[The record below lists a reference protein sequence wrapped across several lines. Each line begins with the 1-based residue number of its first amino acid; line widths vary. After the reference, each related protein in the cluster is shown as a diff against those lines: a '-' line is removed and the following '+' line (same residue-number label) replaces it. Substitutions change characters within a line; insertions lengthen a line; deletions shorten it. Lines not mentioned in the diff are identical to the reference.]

1 MRALLAIT
9 TLLAIA
15 TLSANAADA
24 VAAEAVAV
32 AEEADAVVQD
42 QHPMSYREMANTMQ
56 MDDTAR
62 FGKVMFDQLEWRD
75 GGAGEGRAAW
85 DAQGYYGGDYNKLW
99 IKTEGKYASGGR
111 DPTGAGGAGG
121 ASGVTSAGGAANAGG
136 SGATGLN
143 GSGIRDADVEVLW
156 NRVISAWWNV
166 QAGGRQDFG
175 PGQCRTWA
183 AVGLQGLAPQ
193 WFETEATVYA
203 SDEGRTAARL
213 KAQYDLLLTQRLVL
227 QPFAE
232 ANLYGRSDP
241 AHLIGSGLSDL
252 EISIRLRYEVRR
264 EFAPYLGLV
273 WLRRLGGTADLARSA
288 GGEASDLELVA
299 GLRVWF

>member
-15 TLSANAADA
+15 MQSANAADA
-24 VAAEAVAV
+24 VAAEAGAV

-42 QHPMSYREMANTMQ
+42 QHDMSYREMANTMQ

-111 DPTGAGGAGG
+111 DPTGASGAGG
-121 ASGVTSAGGAANAGG
+121 ASGATGAGGR
-136 SGATGLN
+136 GATGPN

-175 PGQCRTWA
+175 PGQSRTWA

-241 AHLIGSGLSDL
+241 AHHIGSGLSDL

-273 WLRRLGGTADLARSA
+273 WLRRFGGTADLARSA
-288 GGEASDLELVA
+288 GGDASDLELVA